1 MKILIADDDAASRL
15 LLGALLR
22 KLGHTVIA
30 VADGHAAWQAWLEE
44 APALVIS
51 DWMMPGMDG
60 LSLCRAIRSQPSPHY
75 TYLILLTAL
84 SGKGSYLDGMEAGA
98 DDFLSKP
105 LDEDMLAA
113 RLCVATRILKL
124 HEALKVQASHDHLTG
139 VLNRGAVLE
148 QLRTE
153 IERGARENTWVGVM
167 MIDLDHFKLVND
179 RYGHPIGDAVLVEAA
194 RRMQGALRSYDRLG
208 RFGGEEFIIVA
219 PGGDRALMQ
228 MIAERVQRHVSES
241 PITTRA
247 GELPLTFSAGVAC
260 CEPGGSDSIEAL
272 LSRADA
278 ALYRAKDAGRACIEY
293 VDPA

>member
-15 LLGALLR
+15 LLGALLK

-30 VADGHAAWQAWLEE
+30 VADGHAAWQAWQEE

-60 LSLCRAIRSQPSPHY
+60 LELCRAIRAQPSPHY

-105 LDEDMLAA
+105 LDEDLLAA
-113 RLCVATRILKL
+113 RLCVAARILKL
-124 HEALKVQASHDHLTG
+124 HETLQRQASHDHLTG

-148 QLRTE
+148 HLRTE
-153 IERGARENTWVGVM
+153 IERGAREGAWVGVM
-167 MIDLDHFKLVND
+167 MIDLDHFKQVND
-179 RYGHPIGDAVLVEAA
+179 RYGHPIGDVVLVEAS
-194 RRMQGALRSYDRLG
+194 RRMQGALRTYDRLG

-219 PGGDRALMQ
+219 PGGDREQ
-228 MIAERVQRHVSES
+228 MRVIAERVQRHVSEL
-241 PITTRA
+241 PISTSA
-247 GELPLTFSAGVAC
+247 GELPLSFSAGVAC
-260 CEPGGSDSIEAL
+260 CEPGAHISIDAL
-272 LSRADA
+272 LSSADA
-278 ALYRAKDAGRACIEY
+278 ALYRAKDAGRARIEY
-293 VDPA
+293 VEPV